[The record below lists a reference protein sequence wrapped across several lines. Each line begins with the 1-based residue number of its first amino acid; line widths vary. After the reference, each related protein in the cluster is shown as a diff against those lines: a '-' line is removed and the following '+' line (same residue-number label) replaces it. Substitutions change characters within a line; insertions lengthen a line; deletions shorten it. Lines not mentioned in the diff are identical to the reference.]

1 MLTLNLVVLAV
12 VAAATWWLTGL
23 DKNHAGESKRG
34 HYFTRSLR
42 TIAVVFLVAVML
54 ALMAG
59 GGAGGVP
66 LLLIAPVGIA
76 LLLRSSVAE
85 IFTQGI
91 LRLIDPGAH
100 DHRPVDPHAA
110 QRHRDAIAYLIHH
123 GQTDAA
129 IKLCEELKLSGELDA
144 ATLENTLEFLG
155 VKPERTAV
163 ERPVNQAARLRMA
176 GKLTEAEALLK
187 KLLTQNPAD
196 AGAAMLL
203 LRLYAEDLRQPDR
216 AWELWHKLKQQARI
230 PATHLE
236 FARRSISEWSAPAK
250 VKVATT
256 AAASSESVNDL
267 LAQGFL
273 GSAIELLE
281 AHIREQPTDLDLRL
295 KLAEIHARRCSNLPR
310 AEKLIRALASEKI
323 FSLEQLEIAQA
334 QLKEWRET
342 LAQRK

>member
-1 MLTLNLVVLAV
+1 MLTTNLVVLAV

-34 HYFTRSLR
+34 HHFTRSLR

-54 ALMAG
+54 GMMAG
-59 GGAGGVP
+59 GGAGSAP
-66 LLLIAPVGIA
+66 LLLIVPVGIA
-76 LLLRSSVAE
+76 LLVRSSIAE
-85 IFTQGI
+85 ILTQGI
-91 LRLIDPGAH
+91 LRLIEPGAH

-110 QRHRDAIAYLIHH
+110 QRHLDAIAYLIHH
-123 GQTDAA
+123 GKTDAA
-129 IKLCEELKLSGELDA
+129 IKLCEELKRDGKLDL
-144 ATLENTLEFLG
+144 ATLEHTLEFLG
-155 VKPERTAV
+155 VKQDRSAV
-163 ERPVNQAARLRMA
+163 ERPVNQAARLRAA
-176 GKLTEAEALLK
+176 GKFTEAEVFLK

-203 LRLYAEDLRQPDR
+203 LRLYAGDLRQPDR
-216 AWELWHKLKQQARI
+216 AWEFWNKLKQQAAI
-230 PATHLE
+230 PAAHLE
-236 FARRSISEWSAPAK
+236 FARRSISEWSQPHKAK
-250 VKVATT
+250 VAST
-256 AAASSESVNDL
+256 AEANSGSADDL

-281 AHIREQPTDLDLRL
+281 AHIREQPTDLGLRL

-310 AEKLIRALASEKI
+310 AEKLIRDLASEKI
-323 FSLEQLEIAQA
+323 FSAEQLAAAKA

>member
-1 MLTLNLVVLAV
+1 MNTLNLIVLAV

-23 DKNHAGESKRG
+23 DKNHAGESKRN

-42 TIAVVFLVAVML
+42 TIAVIFLVAVML
-54 ALMAG
+54 AMMAG

-66 LLLIAPVGIA
+66 LLLFVPICIA

-85 IFTQGI
+85 ILTQGI
-91 LRLIDPGAH
+91 LRLIDPGTH

-123 GQTDAA
+123 GKTDAA
-129 IKLCEELKLSGELDA
+129 IKLCEELKRDGELDA
-144 ATLENTLEFLG
+144 ATLEHTLEFLG
-155 VKPERTAV
+155 VKQDRSAV
-163 ERPVNQAARLRMA
+163 ERPVNQAARLRA
-176 GKLTEAEALLK
+176 TGKLTEAEALLK
-187 KLLTQNPAD
+187 KLLVKNPAD

-216 AWELWHKLKQQARI
+216 AWELWNRLKQQGAI
-230 PATHLE
+230 PAAHLE
-236 FARRSISEWSAPAK
+236 FARRSISEWSQSPKAK
-250 VKVATT
+250 VVTT
-256 AAASSESVNDL
+256 TEANSGSVDDL

-281 AHIREQPTDLDLRL
+281 AHIREQPTDVGLRL

-310 AEKLIRALASEKI
+310 AEKLIRGLAGEKI
-323 FSLEQLEIAQA
+323 FSAEQLASAQA